1 MATTTGTA
9 EANAVTADIEAEIA
23 AARDRLAEDLA
34 DLIERIRPRAVL
46 RSTVDGARSSM
57 VHGVRQ
63 VSEQFVDEGGLR
75 ASRVV
80 LAAAAVA
87 GAVGFVWIVR
97 SIVNGR

>member
-34 DLIERIRPRAVL
+34 DLIERTRPRAVL
-46 RSTVDGARSSM
+46 RNTVDGARSSM